1 MMSGSNNSL
10 VRALNK
16 LVSLTRACKPAEPKV
31 LTMPAHS
38 EKVHKNK
45 KQIKRLIARSEGRI
59 CVSYRQPVVERKPVA
74 AAPILH
80 KIGRRTAKIA
90 AGAFS
95 ASLSISTPT

>member
-16 LVSLTRACKPAEPKV
+16 LVSLTRACKPAEPNAIRRKV

-45 KQIKRLIARSEGRI
+45 KQIKRNI
-59 CVSYRQPVVERKPVA
+59 VA
-74 AAPILH
+74 ALIVIVSLALL
-80 KIGRRTAKIA
+80 RKIA
-90 AGAFS
+90 
-95 ASLSISTPT
+95 